1 MRLQFDGNQAFQLRA
16 IESVADLLQGQPRK
30 MADFAPA
37 DFSPMFGSI
46 TNRLDLQE
54 DQLLHNVHL
63 VQQRNGLS
71 LDPKL
76 ETIEETIRTIAGEQ
90 QVRFANF
97 SVEMETGT
105 GKTYVYIRTALELN
119 RRYGLRKFIVVVP
132 SVAVREGVIKSLKIT
147 QDHLRA
153 LYDNV
158 PYRYTVYDSK
168 SIAKVRQ
175 FAQSDCVELLVMTID
190 SFNKEDNVIRQ
201 STDRL
206 QGATPL
212 FLVQSARPVLILDEP
227 QNMES
232 EGRIRALASLDP
244 LFALRYSATHRNPY
258 NLAYRLTPFEA
269 YRQSLVKKIQV
280 ASVVKEDD
288 FNQVFVRVDE
298 IRSAA
303 KTVQAKIAVHK
314 RMAGAAIKEKAFLF
328 KPGDCLENK
337 AERPEYA
344 SFVIDEI
351 NPGDQ
356 VVRFKN
362 GIEIGVG
369 QTQGADQAALF
380 REQIRYTVEEHF
392 RKQSRLKAAG
402 VKVLSLFFIDRVEN
416 FIGSPPTDNS
426 AIGVD
431 GLYPGII
438 RELFEKAFEE
448 LKVKFPEFADKK
460 ASEVQASY
468 FAQKKRRGGAA
479 EAIDSTSG
487 QSVEDRAA
495 YNLTMKDK
503 ERLLSFDEPVSF
515 IFSHSAL
522 KEGWDNPNVSQ
533 ICTLN
538 QTVSKVKMR
547 QEVGRGMRLVVN
559 QQGQRLFEDKLN
571 ILTVVANESYERFVE
586 ALQAEMIDEFGVEGA
601 APKPVNAREK
611 RVAKRKP
618 LDALPEEFA
627 NLWEKIKPKTRY
639 QVTVNTE
646 KLVGEVVGVLDKIK
660 IDPPRIVASK
670 AEITAD
676 AKEDRLD
683 YQHFG
688 QKVVATLSGRQ
699 GVPNIVEMIE
709 DLIAHITPP
718 IKLTRKTLTAIISQT
733 TNRQA
738 ALDNPQE
745 FALHAARIV
754 REKAIDQLVEGIQY
768 FKDGTWYDMTEWA
781 EEEETVSERLIPVE
795 NSIYDHIVVQSDTEK
810 RFVEKLKKRTDVRLF
825 VKLPGWFK
833 VTTPVGQ
840 YNPDWGLVME
850 EVDAFGDH
858 GPLLY
863 LVRETKSTTVASELR
878 GTENQKNHCGKAH
891 FVGALGVDY
900 KVITSADELP

>member
-1 MRLQFDGNQAFQLRA
+1 
-16 IESVADLLQGQPRK
+16 
-30 MADFAPA
+30 
-37 DFSPMFGSI
+37 
-46 TNRLDLQE
+46 
-54 DQLLHNVHL
+54 
-63 VQQRNGLS
+63 
-71 LDPKL
+71 
-76 ETIEETIRTIAGEQ
+76 
-90 QVRFANF
+90 
-97 SVEMETGT
+97 
-105 GKTYVYIRTALELN
+105 
-119 RRYGLRKFIVVVP
+119 
-132 SVAVREGVIKSLKIT
+132 
-147 QDHLRA
+147 
-153 LYDNV
+153 
-158 PYRYTVYDSK
+158 
-168 SIAKVRQ
+168 
-175 FAQSDCVELLVMTID
+175 
-190 SFNKEDNVIRQ
+190 
-201 STDRL
+201 
-206 QGATPL
+206 
-212 FLVQSARPVLILDEP
+212 
-227 QNMES
+227 
-232 EGRIRALASLDP
+232 
-244 LFALRYSATHRNPY
+244 
-258 NLAYRLTPFEA
+258 
-269 YRQSLVKKIQV
+269 
-280 ASVVKEDD
+280 
-288 FNQVFVRVDE
+288 
-298 IRSAA
+298 
-303 KTVQAKIAVHK
+303 
-314 RMAGAAIKEKAFLF
+314 
-328 KPGDCLENK
+328 
-337 AERPEYA
+337 
-344 SFVIDEI
+344 
-351 NPGDQ
+351 
-356 VVRFKN
+356 
-362 GIEIGVG
+362 
-369 QTQGADQAALF
+369 
-380 REQIRYTVEEHF
+380 
-392 RKQSRLKAAG
+392 
-402 VKVLSLFFIDRVEN
+402 
-416 FIGSPPTDNS
+416 
-426 AIGVD
+426 
-431 GLYPGII
+431 
-438 RELFEKAFEE
+438 
-448 LKVKFPEFADKK
+448 
-460 ASEVQASY
+460 
-468 FAQKKRRGGAA
+468 
-479 EAIDSTSG
+479 
-487 QSVEDRAA
+487 
-495 YNLTMKDK
+495 MKDK

-571 ILTVVANESYERFVE
+571 ILTVVANESYKRFVE